1 MTNAIVLVCLLAFM
15 AVLSLTLWVR
25 YRSRILSDEASM
37 LRFRIDSLQQQQ
49 KDSNTRI
56 TRLEDKASA
65 PVPMTCAANPASG
78 EAKGPVT
85 VESVRCVL
93 RENGYRPTGPDAE
106 PDERQLLTFNI
117 EDTRFHVD
125 VTRLPFLILELGYSL
140 DPAKEDIDLLNR
152 AAYEVTSGIFFG
164 KAIILG
170 EGQAV
175 VFQAEMLC
183 DTEAHLR
190 DNFRRYMDIV
200 GETRRRFYDTYQKL
214 KEEKKQAVEDIMRSA
229 FNSDGKENGN
239 QRNLS

>member
-1 MTNAIVLVCLLAFM
+1 MPNATVLFCLLAFLT
-15 AVLSLTLWVR
+15 VLSLTLWCS

-37 LRFRIDSLQQQQ
+37 LRFRIDSLHQQQ

-56 TRLEDKASA
+56 TRLEDKASVA
-65 PVPMTCAANPASG
+65 APMTCAANPASG
-78 EAKGPVT
+78 EARGPVT
-85 VESVRCVL
+85 VESVRGVL

-106 PDERQLLTFNI
+106 PNERQLLTFNI
-117 EDTRFHVD
+117 EDTKFNVD

-140 DPAKEDIDLLNR
+140 DPAEEDIDLLNR
-152 AAYEVTSGIFFG
+152 AAYEVTSGIFIG

-200 GETRRRFYDTYQKL
+200 IETRRRFYDTYQKMR
-214 KEEKKQAVEDIMRSA
+214 EEKKKVVEDIMKSA
-229 FNSDGKENGN
+229 FKTDDQDNGN
-239 QRNLS
+239 DK

>member
-1 MTNAIVLVCLLAFM
+1 MTNATVLFCLLAFLT
-15 AVLSLTLWVR
+15 VLSLTLWCS

-37 LRFRIDSLQQQQ
+37 LRFRIDSLHQQQ

-56 TRLEDKASA
+56 TRLEDKASVA
-65 PVPMTCAANPASG
+65 APMTCAANPASG
-78 EAKGPVT
+78 EARGPVT
-85 VESVRCVL
+85 VESVRGVL

-106 PDERQLLTFNI
+106 PNERQLLTFNI
-117 EDTRFHVD
+117 EDTKFNVD

-140 DPAKEDIDLLNR
+140 DPAEEDIDLLNR
-152 AAYEVTSGIFFG
+152 AAYEVTSGIFIG

-200 GETRRRFYDTYQKL
+200 IETRRRFYDTYQKMR
-214 KEEKKQAVEDIMRSA
+214 EEKKKVVEDIMKSA
-229 FNSDGKENGN
+229 FKTDDQDNGN
-239 QRNLS
+239 DK

>member
-1 MTNAIVLVCLLAFM
+1 MTNATVLFCLLAFLT
-15 AVLSLTLWVR
+15 VLSLTLWCS

-37 LRFRIDSLQQQQ
+37 LRFRIDSLHQQQ

-56 TRLEDKASA
+56 TRLEDKAGVA
-65 PVPMTCAANPASG
+65 APMTCAANPASG
-78 EAKGPVT
+78 EARGPVT
-85 VESVRCVL
+85 VESVRDVL

-106 PDERQLLTFNI
+106 PNERQLLTFNI
-117 EDTRFHVD
+117 EDTKFHVD
-125 VTRLPFLILELGYSL
+125 VTRLPFLVLELGYSL
-140 DPAKEDIDLLNR
+140 DPAEEDIDLLNR
-152 AAYEVTSGIFFG
+152 AAYEVTSGIFIG

-200 GETRRRFYDTYQKL
+200 IETRRRFYDTYQKMR
-214 KEEKKQAVEDIMRSA
+214 EEKKKVVEDIMKSA
-229 FNSDGKENGN
+229 FKTDDQDNGN
-239 QRNLS
+239 DK